1 MRLGGMLYAV
11 AKGKQGLDVIRY
23 GMAAGMANVLQSK
36 TGFVEKN
43 AFLRFVTS
51 GEAVIAQPIQAIPIL
66 GEN

>member
-1 MRLGGMLYAV
+1 
-11 AKGKQGLDVIRY
+11 
-23 GMAAGMANVLQSK
+23 MAAGMANVLQSK